1 MPLKPLIAGNW
12 KMNGDTASLGEIEAI
27 SEVVS
32 ASPPR
37 ADILICPP
45 ATLIFQAAQTAAGRI
60 AIGGQNCSAEPCGAF
75 TGDVSAEMLR
85 DAGATA
91 VIVGH
96 SERRRFHG
104 ETDSMVAAKTLAAW
118 RAGLLAIVCVGET
131 EGERLAGDHQTV
143 CKTQLRGSVPD
154 RAKAGNTA
162 IAYEPV
168 WAIGTGKTPALSDI
182 ASMHRHIR
190 ECLVERFGPEGN
202 SIRILYGGSVKPE
215 NAREILFTPEVGGA
229 LVGGASLKAADFCAI
244 FSAAP
249 QGT

>member
-1 MPLKPLIAGNW
+1 MSLKPLIAGNW
-12 KMNGDTASLGEIEAI
+12 KMNGDTACLAEIGAV
-27 SEVVS
+27 SEIVTM
-32 ASPPR
+32 SPPH

-60 AIGGQNCSAEPCGAF
+60 AIGGQNCRPEPCGAF
-75 TGDVSAEMLR
+75 TGDISAEMLR

-96 SERRRFHG
+96 SERRQFHG

-131 EGERLAGDHQTV
+131 EGERVAGNHHTV
-143 CKTQLRGSVPD
+143 CKSQLLGSVPD
-154 RAKAGNTA
+154 GARAGNTA

-168 WAIGTGKTPALSDI
+168 WAIGTGKTPTLSDI
-182 ASMHRHIR
+182 ASMHDHIR
-190 ECLVERFGPEGN
+190 KCLEERFGREGN
-202 SIRILYGGSVKPE
+202 SIRILYGGSVKPA
-215 NAREILFTPEVGGA
+215 NAREILAAPEVGGA
-229 LVGGASLKAADFCAI
+229 LVGGASLKTTDFHAI

-249 QGT
+249 PLS